1 MIYERNRM
9 SPIMTGCRSIPFYV
23 AAIMMATTY
32 AVAQDP
38 SQRTLRQADSLKQVW
53 DVLWR
58 RSDSL
63 RVEAMIAR
71 MKSDSLRRNPVKA
84 NGGDAASDSAIV
96 DDLRRQAALRTAQL
110 KLGSGKVA
118 AGQTVSDTLSKI
130 GMTRDAETGQASY
143 YAEKFHGRRTSS
155 GEDYDM
161 DDYTCAHR
169 WLPFGTKVC
178 VTNLRNGKR
187 VVVRVNDRGPWKH
200 ERLIDVSK
208 QAAKDLDMIRHGTTT
223 VRLDVVDDDA
233 ETGTIEEP

>member
-1 MIYERNRM
+1 
-9 SPIMTGCRSIPFYV
+9 MTVCRYIPFYA
-23 AAIMMATTY
+23 AAILALT
-32 AVAQDP
+32 AHAEAQDP
-38 SQRTLRQADSLKQVW
+38 SQRTVRQADSLKQVW

-63 RVEAMIAR
+63 RVEAMFAR
-71 MKSDSLRRNPVKA
+71 MKSDSLRKVPVKA
-84 NGGDAASDSAIV
+84 NSGDATPDSTIV

-110 KLGSGKVA
+110 KLGSGKIA

-130 GMTRDAETGQASY
+130 GMTRDPETGQASY

-233 ETGTIEEP
+233 ETGTIDEP

>member
-1 MIYERNRM
+1 
-9 SPIMTGCRSIPFYV
+9 MTGCRCIPLYAV
-23 AAIMMATTY
+23 AIVVATTY
-32 AVAQDP
+32 AAAQDP
-38 SQRTLRQADSLKQVW
+38 SQRTRQADSLKQVW

-71 MKSDSLRRNPVKA
+71 MKSDSLRKA
-84 NGGDAASDSAIV
+84 SARMNGGDATPDSAIV

-110 KLGSGKVA
+110 KLGSGKIA

-169 WLPFGTKVC
+169 WLPFGTKVR

-223 VRLDVVDDDA
+223 VRLDVVEDDA
-233 ETGTIEEP
+233 ETGTIDEP

>member
-1 MIYERNRM
+1 
-9 SPIMTGCRSIPFYV
+9 V
-23 AAIMMATTY
+23 AIVVATTY
-32 AVAQDP
+32 AAAQDP
-38 SQRTLRQADSLKQVW
+38 SQRTRQADSLKQVW

-71 MKSDSLRRNPVKA
+71 MKSDSLRKA
-84 NGGDAASDSAIV
+84 SARMNGGDATPDSAIV

-110 KLGSGKVA
+110 KLGSGKIA

-169 WLPFGTKVC
+169 WLPFGTKVR

-223 VRLDVVDDDA
+223 VRLDVVEDDA
-233 ETGTIEEP
+233 ETGTIDEP